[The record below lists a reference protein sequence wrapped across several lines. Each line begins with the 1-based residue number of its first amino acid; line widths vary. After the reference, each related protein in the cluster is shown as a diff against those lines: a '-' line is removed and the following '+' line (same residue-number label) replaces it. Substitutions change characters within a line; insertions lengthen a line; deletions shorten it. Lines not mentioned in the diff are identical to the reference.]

1 MSHQVLSGHRLAAT
15 ALLLVLS
22 AQCAEKEASE
32 MTEPQV
38 PARTIALPAL
48 EPFPDDL
55 SRALL
60 QGVRQQGPDYRP
72 RTHHFAA
79 DGMPKFTNRLILE
92 SSPYLLQHAHNPV
105 NWYPWGDEAF
115 DRARA
120 EGKPVLLSVGYAT
133 CHWCHVMEEESFEDE
148 EIAAL
153 MNEHYIAIKVDREQ
167 RPDVD
172 AVYMAAVNRL
182 TGRGGWPMTVWL
194 TADRKPFYGGTY
206 FPPRDGVRGARV
218 GFDRILVTLAERFH
232 EQPDVIGD
240 AADDLTG
247 RIQVGL
253 SPEPANGPVS
263 PEALQTAF
271 TALDSSFDELH
282 GGFGGAPKFPRT
294 VTLEFLMRYFRRTG
308 NARARDMAIQTL
320 ERMARGGIYDH
331 VGGGFHRY
339 ATDRAWLVPHFEK
352 MLYDNALLT
361 VAYLEAYQVTGRDD
375 FAEVARDILR
385 YVRREMTAPEGGFY
399 SATDADSEGEE
410 GLFFVWTPAELA
422 AALGPDRARA
432 VGAYYGVTDAG
443 NFEGKNIL
451 HVPRGLEETAKK
463 LGMSPA
469 DLRAHVEG
477 ARETLYESRARR
489 EPPLTDR
496 KILVS
501 WNGLMISAFARA
513 ATVLRSPDYART
525 GARAAD
531 FILSTM
537 REGTRLHR
545 SAFRGEVSGGGF
557 LDDYAFL
564 IAGLLDLYEATGTRI
579 WLEEAIG
586 LQRVLEQ
593 HFADAGNGG
602 YFMTPDDGEALL
614 AREKPDYDGAE
625 PSGNSVAILNLLRL
639 HELTTDDRYRQQA
652 AAGLRGLGRR
662 LSQSPVAAPKLLSA
676 LDFHLDR
683 AKAIVVVGP
692 ADDAGMEGLLSTL
705 GRTFVPNHVLA
716 VVSTGDDQRR
726 LSALIPLVKDKVP
739 QQGRAT
745 AYVCENRVC
754 ALPTSDPEIF
764 ARQLTAPSPLP
775 AS

>member
-1 MSHQVLSGHRLAAT
+1 
-15 ALLLVLS
+15 LLLVLS
-22 AQCAEKEASE
+22 AQCAEKDASE
-32 MTEPQV
+32 MTEPAA
-38 PARTIALPAL
+38 PARTIAFPAV

-55 SRALL
+55 SRTLL
-60 QGVRQQGPDYRP
+60 QAIARQGPDYRP
-72 RTHHFAA
+72 RTRHLEA
-79 DGMPKFTNRLILE
+79 DGAPRYTNRLILE

-232 EQPDVIGD
+232 GQPDIVRA
-240 AADDLTG
+240 AADDLAG

-253 SPEPANGPVS
+253 APEPASAVATAD
-263 PEALQTAF
+263 ALQKAF
-271 TALDSSFDELH
+271 TALDSSFDERH

-308 NARARDMAIQTL
+308 NARARDMAVETL
-320 ERMARGGIYDH
+320 EHMARGGIYDH

-385 YVRREMTAPEGGFY
+385 YVQGEMTAPEGGFY

-410 GLFFVWTPAELA
+410 GLFFVWKPAELE

-432 VGAYYGVTDAG
+432 VAAYYGVTDAG
-443 NFEGKNIL
+443 NFEGQNIL
-451 HVPRGLEETAKK
+451 HIPRTMEETAKA
-463 LGMSPA
+463 LGMAPA

-477 ARETLYESRARR
+477 ARETLYETRARR

-513 ATVLRSPDYART
+513 AAVLRNPDYART
-525 GARAAD
+525 AARAAD

-537 REGTRLHR
+537 RTGERLSR
-545 SAFRGEVSGGGF
+545 SAFRGEVSGVGF
-557 LDDYAFL
+557 LDDYAFF

-579 WLEEAIG
+579 WLEEAVA
-586 LQRVLEQ
+586 LQRVLDEQ
-593 HFADAGNGG
+593 FADTGNGG
-602 YFMTPDDGEALL
+602 YFMNADDGEALL

-639 HELTTDDRYRQQA
+639 HELTVDDRYRQHA
-652 AAGLRGLGRR
+652 EAGLRGLGQR
-662 LSQSPVAAPKLLSA
+662 LAQSPVAAPKLLSA

-683 AKAIVVVGP
+683 AKAIVIVSP
-692 ADDAGMEGLLSTL
+692 PDDAGRESLLSTL
-705 GRTFVPNHVLA
+705 GRTFVPNHVLS
-716 VVSTGDDQRR
+716 VVSVGDDQRR
-726 LSALIPLVKDKVP
+726 MSTLVPLVKDKVL
-739 QQGRAT
+739 QQDRAT

-764 ARQLTAPSPLP
+764 ARQLTARSPLP